1 MRIAILASASTA
13 IALAL
18 ALFDSTPA
26 EAAKN
31 RSVTVR
37 RAPAATVVKPRTLQR
52 HVKTR
57 HVPKVKIEK
66 KIVTKTPLKLK
77 TDKKILTKTPL
88 VGTGAAAGFVKK
100 GGPQLKLKGLPITK
114 AVASTPMRVGRV
126 SLPMKKDFKPKL
138 TLVKPPKAQLQYR
151 MAPFVQ
157 RHWKKA
163 FFWVAVAG
171 IGYLTIPEIYY
182 ERFLG
187 YVDIEDP
194 DYEGCIHLLS
204 LAAFEEEEEIIRVRR
219 PMPSNAAYRYS
230 ASVAPEPAVSSGP
243 SCALEPFIERSWSR
257 PFVWVQIPKIGNV
270 TVPEEYYDRFYE
282 FVAAAPPNYQAACT
296 ILVEAA
302 AADTVATTS
311 FDFQRPEFR

>member
-18 ALFDSTPA
+18 GLFDSTPA

-52 HVKTR
+52 QVKTR

-66 KIVTKTPLKLK
+66 KIVTKTPLKL
-77 TDKKILTKTPL
+77 DKKVMTKTPL
-88 VGTGAAAGFVKK
+88 VGTGGAAAFVKK
-100 GGPQLKLKGLPITK
+100 GGPQLNLKSLPLTK

-187 YVDIEDP
+187 YVEVDDP

-204 LAAFEEEEEIIRVRR
+204 LAAFEEEEEIVRVRR
-219 PMPSNAAYRYS
+219 PMPTNAAYRYS
-230 ASVAPEPAVSSGP
+230 APEAPEPVVVSSGP
-243 SCALEPFIERSWSR
+243 SCAFEPFIERSWSR

-270 TVPEEYYDRFYE
+270 TVPEEYYDRFYD
-282 FVAAAPPNYQAACT
+282 FIAAAPPNYPSACT
-296 ILVEAA
+296 VLVEAA